1 MGRPSRL
8 GELKASGYRSRSVR
22 EELRANLI
30 ARIRNKQP
38 LFPEMIG
45 YADSVVPAI
54 ESAILAGHDMIF
66 LGERG
71 QGKSK
76 MIRKLVELLD
86 DFVPIIAGSE
96 VNDDPCAPI
105 SRYGRDRVEQ
115 EGDATPIDW
124 IGRAGRYGEKLATPD
139 VSIADLIG
147 EIDPIRVAEGR
158 YLADESTIHY
168 GLIPRT
174 NRGVFC
180 INELPDLAEKV
191 QVGLFN
197 VMEERDFQV
206 KGFKIRLPLDV
217 LVVASANPEDYTRR
231 GRIIT
236 PLKDRYQSQI
246 RTHYPPTRQLE
257 IDVMKQERRKP
268 RTQPVP
274 LWIPD
279 FVEQIVAELTIQARR
294 SPDIS
299 QVSGV
304 SVRASIANYETLLAS
319 AERRALR
326 LGENEAVPRLTD
338 LPGLRASMGG
348 KIELEYAGTDKTESE
363 ILDNLVRRAVIEVFN
378 ELCASF
384 DLDAVV
390 RAFEDGWKVEVGDE
404 LPARE
409 YADGVDN
416 IAGLRKAVEQLGCGS
431 SPPRIA
437 AAVEFVLE
445 GLHLANKLNRET
457 SGSRVVYG

>member
-1 MGRPSRL
+1 MGRPNTL
-8 GELKASGYRSRSVR
+8 GELKASGYRPRTVR

-30 ARIRNKQP
+30 ARIRARQP

-45 YADSVVPAI
+45 YGASVVPAI
-54 ESAILAGHDMIF
+54 ENAILAGHDMIF

-76 MIRKLVELLD
+76 MIRKLSELLD
-86 DFVPIIAGSE
+86 ESAPVVVGSE
-96 VNDDPCAPI
+96 VNDDPLAPI
-105 SRYGRDRVEQ
+105 SRYGREKVAKD
-115 EGDATPIDW
+115 GDATQVEWID
-124 IGRAGRYGEKLATPD
+124 RAARYGEKLATPD

-174 NRGVFC
+174 NRGIFC

-236 PLKDRYQSQI
+236 PLKDRYQAQI
-246 RTHYPPTRQLE
+246 RTHYPPTRELE
-257 IDVMKQERRKP
+257 IDVMKQERRRP
-268 RTQPVP
+268 RTQAVPV
-274 LWIPD
+274 
-279 FVEQIVAELTIQARR
+279 FVPPFLEQIVGELTIQARK
-294 SPDIS
+294 SPDVS
-299 QVSGV
+299 QLSGV
-304 SVRASIANYETLLAS
+304 SVRASLANYETVIAA

-326 LGENEAVPRLTD
+326 LGESEAVPRLTD

-348 KIELEYAGTDKTESE
+348 KIELEYAGTDKSESE
-363 ILDNLVRRAVIEVFN
+363 ILDNLVRRAVLGVF
-378 ELCASF
+378 EETCGEC

-390 RAFEDGWKVEVGDE
+390 RAFEDGWKVEVGDD
-404 LPARE
+404 LPSSE
-409 YADGVDN
+409 YAEGVDQ
-416 IAGLRKAVEQLGCGS
+416 IPGLRKAVEGLGCGGG
-431 SPPRIA
+431 PARIA

-445 GLHLANKLNRET
+445 GLHLSNRLNRELV
-457 SGSRVVYG
+457 GNRAVYG